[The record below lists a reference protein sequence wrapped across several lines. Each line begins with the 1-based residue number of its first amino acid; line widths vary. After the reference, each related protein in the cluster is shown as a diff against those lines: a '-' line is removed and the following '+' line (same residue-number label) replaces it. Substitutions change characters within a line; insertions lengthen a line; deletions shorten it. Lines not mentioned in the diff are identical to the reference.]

1 MIEEAVAF
9 ARKAHAGAVRKG
21 TNIPYIT
28 HPLEAAVI
36 VSLMSDDPELVAA
49 ALLHDVI
56 EDAGVTAGE
65 LEAQFGSRV
74 AQLVVAESED
84 KTKSWYERKSA
95 TIEHLKGAEKEIKIL
110 TLGDKLSNLRC
121 TAKDHLLVG
130 EDVWLRFHEKD
141 KLKHKWYYGGILR
154 ELGDMDMGE
163 YPSYQEYKQLYHRVF
178 GG

>member
-9 ARKAHAGAVRKG
+9 ARRAHAGAVRKG

-36 VSLMSDDPELVAA
+36 VSLMTDDPELIAA

-56 EDAGVTAGE
+56 EDAGVTAEE
-65 LEAQFGSRV
+65 LEEQFGRRV
-74 AQLVVAESED
+74 SQLVVAESED
-84 KTKSWYERKSA
+84 KSKSWFERKST
-95 TIEHLKGAEKEIKIL
+95 TIEHLKGAAKEIKIL
-110 TLGDKLSNLRC
+110 TMGDKLSNLRC
-121 TAKDHLLVG
+121 TAKDYLLVG

-141 KLKHKWYYGGILR
+141 KLKHGWYYGGILK
-154 ELGDMDMGE
+154 ELEDMQE
-163 YPSYQEYKQLYHRVF
+163 YPSYQEYRLLYHKVF